1 MHINIYQSAGLIRNI
16 QENRNHSMPYI
27 QKKIEKI
34 RKHKKDQKMKI
45 RKLDPFGFDKTWE
58 F

>member
-1 MHINIYQSAGLIRNI
+1 
-16 QENRNHSMPYI
+16 MPYI